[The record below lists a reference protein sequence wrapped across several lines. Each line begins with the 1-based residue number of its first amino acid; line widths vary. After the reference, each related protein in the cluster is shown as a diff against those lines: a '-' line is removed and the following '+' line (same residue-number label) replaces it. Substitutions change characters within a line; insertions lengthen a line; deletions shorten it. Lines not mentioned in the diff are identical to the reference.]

1 MDKMKEKK
9 TEEQVNKKM
18 KEGWIRTSMMVEAMA
33 ISDKAVESALKKH
46 IERMEKEK
54 CLLVYRKNFQKT
66 NEVEKPLPNIPKG
79 FSQVVEIEAVAE
91 NFDRLVY
98 IVLNYAPS
106 SIEILEPEKMQ
117 IGIGEAQGILN
128 TIATMIHRFAASGG
142 GGMIVST

>member
-1 MDKMKEKK
+1 MDKK
-9 TEEQVNKKM
+9 TEEQVSKKM
-18 KEGWIRTSMMVEAMA
+18 KDGWIRTGMMVEAMA
-33 ISDKAVESALKKH
+33 VSKDAVQSALEKH

-54 CLLVYRKNFQKT
+54 CLVVYKKDFHET
-66 NEVEKPLPNIPKG
+66 NEIEKPLPNIPKG
-79 FSQVVEIEAVAE
+79 FSQVVELEAVAE

-106 SIEILEPEKMQ
+106 SIEILEPKKMEVD
-117 IGIGEAQGILN
+117 IGQAQGILN